1 MSKNKYTLKLT
12 TKAKNDLNRIYDYIS
27 KDLDAEIA
35 AINLIEKIE
44 MNLLRLEE
52 FPFSC
57 SSVGDEFL
65 KKKGYRKMIVNNYI
79 GFYLV
84 DEEANEIVIMRFL
97 YGKQKFEDIL

>member
-1 MSKNKYTLKLT
+1 MI
-12 TKAKNDLNRIYDYIS
+12 LNRIYDYIS

-57 SSVGDEFL
+57 SLVQDEFL
-65 KKKGYRKMIVNNYI
+65 QKKGYRNMIVNNYI